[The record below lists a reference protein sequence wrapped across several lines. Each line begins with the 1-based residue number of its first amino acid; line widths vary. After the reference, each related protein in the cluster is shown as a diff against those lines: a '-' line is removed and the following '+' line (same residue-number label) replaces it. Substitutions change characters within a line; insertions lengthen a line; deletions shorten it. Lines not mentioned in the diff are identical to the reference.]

1 MRFVGV
7 LLSLVIIGMLMN
19 IAGSSSMYFDVPS
32 LLLVIVVAAGAVIGR
47 HGFKGF
53 AQIGHKQ
60 NNEAVLYTISN
71 AALMAGLIGTF
82 LAMIAMLS
90 HADEIKLISVAPSI
104 AVMLMPSLYAVVLFP
119 LCYTLGEKFEISKG
133 AIGLL
138 LANALVCAI
147 AFASG
152 LSLAFSQLG

>member
-1 MRFVGV
+1 MRFLGV
-7 LLSLVIIGMLMN
+7 LLSLVIIGLLMN
-19 IAGSSSMYFDVPS
+19 IVGDSSVYFDVPS

-60 NNEAVLYTISN
+60 GNEAVLYTISN

-82 LAMIAMLS
+82 LAMISLLS
-90 HADEIKLISVAPSI
+90 HSGEFKIIHVAPSI
-104 AVMLMPSLYAVVLFP
+104 AVTLMPSLYAVVLLP
-119 LCYTLGEKFEISKG
+119 LCYTLSEKFEISKG

-138 LANALVCAI
+138 LANALICAI
-147 AFASG
+147 AFTSG
-152 LSLAFSQLG
+152 LSLAFSQVG